1 MEGNTAIEVYPGNR
15 CTLSQAWQPYF
26 LSGQFQHSKTTA
38 ASITPDMSN
47 TGRPSVKNCVE
58 KPVKAPKTIHSL
70 MIRNTVGVAEAGR
83 FPLRLAQAVDFQAV
97 GGQKGGNSPGVST
110 RPREITAIIEVW
122 QARDRES
129 TGNPL
134 TTLSDSQ
141 G

>member
-1 MEGNTAIEVYPGNR
+1 MEGNTSIEVYPGNR
-15 CTLSQAWQPYF
+15 STLSQAWQPYF

-47 TGRPSVKNCVE
+47 AGRPSVKNCVE
-58 KPVKAPKTIHSL
+58 KLVKAPKTIHSL

-122 QARDRES
+122 QARNNKGKRIPD
-129 TGNPL
+129 TAFPMP
-134 TTLSDSQ
+134 
-141 G
+141 